1 MQCCL
6 ILMKNLVDSSSVH
19 HSYGS
24 ESNEAVEK
32 ARTILASTINAQ
44 TREIIF
50 TSGATESI
58 NLAIKKE
65 WQL

>member
-6 ILMKNLVDSSSVH
+6 ILKKNLEIH
-19 HSYGS
+19 PACIIPYGS

-44 TREIIF
+44 TREIILLV
-50 TSGATESI
+50 EQQ
-58 NLAIKKE
+58 N
-65 WQL
+65 QLILQ